1 MGGRTVARRRS
12 LAVTVGLRDCS
23 WVHIG
28 LLLRSII
35 LLTDMLIM
43 TKLQLQLFANKL
55 NNTKIMSLT
64 HVVGKQ

>member
-1 MGGRTVARRRS
+1 
-12 LAVTVGLRDCS
+12 
-23 WVHIG
+23 
-28 LLLRSII
+28 
-35 LLTDMLIM
+35 MLIM